1 MRKTKKWLPA
11 MVAVLLSCW
20 LIPAVQAESLWN
32 DHSMFADRRAQ
43 AVGDILT
50 IVISENFSAIRSDSN
65 SNGKKSSGTAKAG
78 VGSFLGWITEH
89 SYAMADDFSSSGSIK
104 NSNNVSARMTAT
116 VTAVQPNG
124 NLVIK
129 GTQSIKQNNDEQI
142 ISLVGTIRPDDITTS
157 NTVASSAMADA
168 QIFVNGK
175 GPLAQKQKQGILSSI
190 FDFLF

>member
-1 MRKTKKWLPA
+1 MRKTKQWLPMLA
-11 MVAVLLSCW
+11 GLVLTFL
-20 LIPAVQAESLWN
+20 LVPAVHAESLWN
-32 DHSMFADRRAQ
+32 DRSMFADRRAQ

-50 IVISENFSAIRSDSN
+50 IVISENFSATRTGDTSN
-65 SNGKKSSGTAKAG
+65 KKNSSGTAKAG
-78 VGSFLGWITEH
+78 IGSFLGWITEH
-89 SYAMADDFSSSGSIK
+89 SYAMGDDYSSSGSMK

-142 ISLVGTIRPDDITTS
+142 ISLVGTIRPDDISTN

>member
-1 MRKTKKWLPA
+1 MRKIRMCLPA
-11 MVAVLLSCW
+11 IVVVLLACW
-20 LIPAVQAESLWN
+20 LIPVVHAESLWN
-32 DHSMFADRRAQ
+32 DRSMFADRRAQ

-50 IVISENFSAIRSDSN
+50 IVISENFSATRSGAT
-65 SNGKKSSGTAKAG
+65 SNGKKSNGGTAAG
-78 VGSFLGWITEH
+78 EGSFLSWITAH
-89 SYAMADDFSSSGSIK
+89 NYTMSDSFSSNGSVK
-104 NSNNVSARMTAT
+104 NTNAVSARMTAT

-142 ISLVGTIRPDDITTS
+142 ISLVGTIRPDDITTA

>member
-1 MRKTKKWLPA
+1 MKD
-11 MVAVLLSCW
+11 S
-20 LIPAVQAESLWN
+20 
-32 DHSMFADRRAQ
+32 
-43 AVGDILT
+43 
-50 IVISENFSAIRSDSN
+50 FSA
-65 SNGKKSSGTAKAG
+65 
-78 VGSFLGWITEH
+78 
-89 SYAMADDFSSSGSIK
+89 SGSITNK
-104 NSNNVSARMTAT
+104 NVVTARMTAT

>member
-1 MRKTKKWLPA
+1 

-20 LIPAVQAESLWN
+20 LIPAVHADSLWN
-32 DHSMFADRRAQ
+32 DRSMFADRRAQ

-50 IVISENFSAIRSDSN
+50 IVISENFSANRSGSTK
-65 SNGKKSSGTAKAG
+65 NGKKSNGEASAG
-78 VGSFLGWITEH
+78 AGSFLSWITAH
-89 SYAMADDFSSSGSIK
+89 SYDMNDSFSSSGSIK
-104 NSNNVSARMTAT
+104 NTNTVNARMTAT

>member
-1 MRKTKKWLPA
+1 MGKTKNWLPVIA
-11 MVAVLLSCW
+11 GLLLAFW
-20 LIPAVQAESLWN
+20 LAPAVHAESLWN
-32 DHSMFADRRAQ
+32 DRSMFADRRAQ

-50 IVISENFSAIRSDSN
+50 IVISENFSATRSDSN
-65 SNGKKSSGTAKAG
+65 SNGKKSSGSASAG
-78 VGSFLGWITEH
+78 TGSFLSWITAH
-89 SYAMADDFSSSGSIK
+89 SYDMKDSFSASGSITNK
-104 NSNNVSARMTAT
+104 NVVTARMTAT

-142 ISLVGTIRPDDITTS
+142 ISLVGTIRPDDISTN

>member
-1 MRKTKKWLPA
+1 MRKTKQWLPILA
-11 MVAVLLSCW
+11 GLVLTFL
-20 LIPAVQAESLWN
+20 LVPAVHAESLWN
-32 DHSMFADRRAQ
+32 DRSMFADRRAQ

-50 IVISENFSAIRSDSN
+50 IVISENFSATRSDSN
-65 SNGKKSSGTAKAG
+65 SNGKKSSGNASAG
-78 VGSFLGWITEH
+78 TGSFLSWITAH
-89 SYAMADDFSSSGSIK
+89 SYDMKDSFSASGSITNK
-104 NSNNVSARMTAT
+104 NVVTARMTAT

-142 ISLVGTIRPDDITTS
+142 ISLVGTIRPDDISTS

>member
-1 MRKTKKWLPA
+1 MGKTKNWLPVIA
-11 MVAVLLSCW
+11 GLLLAFW
-20 LIPAVQAESLWN
+20 LAPAVHAESLWN
-32 DHSMFADRRAQ
+32 DRSMFADRRAQ

-50 IVISENFSAIRSDSN
+50 IVISENFSATRSDSN
-65 SNGKKSSGTAKAG
+65 SNGKKSSGSASAG
-78 VGSFLGWITEH
+78 TGSFLSWITAH
-89 SYAMADDFSSSGSIK
+89 SYDMKDSFSASGSITNK
-104 NSNNVSARMTAT
+104 NVVTARMTAT

>member
-1 MRKTKKWLPA
+1 MGKTKSWLPVIA
-11 MVAVLLSCW
+11 GLLLAFW
-20 LIPAVQAESLWN
+20 LAPAVHAESLWN
-32 DHSMFADRRAQ
+32 DRSMFADRRAQ

-50 IVISENFSAIRSDSN
+50 IVISENFSATRSDSN
-65 SNGKKSSGTAKAG
+65 SNGKKSSGSDSAG
-78 VGSFLGWITEH
+78 TGSFLSWITAH
-89 SYAMADDFSSSGSIK
+89 SYDMKDSFSASGSITNK
-104 NSNNVSARMTAT
+104 NVVTARMTAT

-142 ISLVGTIRPDDITTS
+142 ISLVGTIRPDDISTS

>member
-1 MRKTKKWLPA
+1 MGKTKNWLPVIA
-11 MVAVLLSCW
+11 GLLLAFW
-20 LIPAVQAESLWN
+20 MAPAVHAESLWN
-32 DHSMFADRRAQ
+32 DRSMFADRRAQ

-50 IVISENFSAIRSDSN
+50 IVISENFSATRSDSN
-65 SNGKKSSGTAKAG
+65 SNGKKSSGSASAG
-78 VGSFLGWITEH
+78 TGSFLSWITAH
-89 SYAMADDFSSSGSIK
+89 SYDMKDSFSASGSITNK
-104 NSNNVSARMTAT
+104 NVVTARMTAT

-142 ISLVGTIRPDDITTS
+142 ISLVGTIRPDDISTS

>member
-1 MRKTKKWLPA
+1 MRKTRKWLPIIA
-11 MVAVLLSCW
+11 GCLLVLL
-20 LIPAVQAESLWN
+20 LAPAVHAESLWN
-32 DHSMFADRRAQ
+32 DRSMFADRRAQ

-50 IVISENFSAIRSDSN
+50 IVISENFSATRTGDTSN
-65 SNGKKSSGTAKAG
+65 KKNSSGTAKAG
-78 VGSFLGWITEH
+78 IGSFLGWITEH
-89 SYAMADDFSSSGSIK
+89 SYAMGDDYSSSGSMK

>member
-1 MRKTKKWLPA
+1 MGKTKSWLPVIA
-11 MVAVLLSCW
+11 GLLLAFW
-20 LIPAVQAESLWN
+20 LAPAVHAESLWN
-32 DHSMFADRRAQ
+32 DRSMFADRRAQ

-50 IVISENFSAIRSDSN
+50 IVISENFSATRSDSN
-65 SNGKKSSGTAKAG
+65 SNGKKSSGSASAG
-78 VGSFLGWITEH
+78 TGSFLSWITAH
-89 SYAMADDFSSSGSIK
+89 SYDMKDSFSASGSITNK
-104 NSNNVSARMTAT
+104 NVVTARMTAT

>member
-1 MRKTKKWLPA
+1 MQKIRMWLPA

-20 LIPAVQAESLWN
+20 LIPAVHAESLWN
-32 DHSMFADRRAQ
+32 DRSMFSDRRAQ

-50 IVISENFSAIRSDSN
+50 IVISENFSATRTGDTSN
-65 SNGKKSSGTAKAG
+65 KKNSSGTAKAG
-78 VGSFLGWITEH
+78 IGSFLGWITEH
-89 SYAMADDFSSSGSIK
+89 SYAMGDDYSSSGSMK

-142 ISLVGTIRPDDITTS
+142 ISLVGTIRPDDISTS

>member
-1 MRKTKKWLPA
+1 MGKTKNWLPVIA
-11 MVAVLLSCW
+11 GLLLAFW
-20 LIPAVQAESLWN
+20 LAPAVHAESLWN
-32 DHSMFADRRAQ
+32 DRSMFADRRAQ

-50 IVISENFSAIRSDSN
+50 IVNSENFSATRSDSN
-65 SNGKKSSGTAKAG
+65 SNGKKSSGSASAG
-78 VGSFLGWITEH
+78 TGSFLSWIPAH
-89 SYAMADDFSSSGSIK
+89 SYDMKERFYASGSIK
-104 NSNNVSARMTAT
+104 NKNVVTARMTAT

-142 ISLVGTIRPDDITTS
+142 ISLVGTIRPDDISTS

>member
-1 MRKTKKWLPA
+1 MGKTKNWLPVIA
-11 MVAVLLSCW
+11 GLLLAFW
-20 LIPAVQAESLWN
+20 LAPAVHAESLWN
-32 DHSMFADRRAQ
+32 DRSMFADRRAQ

-50 IVISENFSAIRSDSN
+50 IVISENFSATRSDSN
-65 SNGKKSSGTAKAG
+65 SNGKKSSGSASAG
-78 VGSFLGWITEH
+78 TGSFLSWITAH
-89 SYAMADDFSSSGSIK
+89 SYDMKDSFSASGSITNK
-104 NSNNVSARMTAT
+104 NVVTARMTAT

-142 ISLVGTIRPDDITTS
+142 ISLVGTIRPDDISTS

>member
-1 MRKTKKWLPA
+1 MQKTRKWLPI
-11 MVAVLLSCW
+11 MVVVLLSCW
-20 LIPAVQAESLWN
+20 LIPAVHAESLWN
-32 DHSMFADRRAQ
+32 DRSMFADRRAQ

-50 IVISENFSAIRSDSN
+50 IVISENFSATRSDSN
-65 SNGKKSSGTAKAG
+65 SNGKKSSGSASAG
-78 VGSFLGWITEH
+78 AGSFLSWITAH
-89 SYAMADDFSSSGSIK
+89 SYDMKDSFSANGSITNK
-104 NSNNVSARMTAT
+104 NVVTARMTAT

-142 ISLVGTIRPDDITTS
+142 ISLVGTIRSDDITTS

>member
-1 MRKTKKWLPA
+1 MRQTGKC
-11 MVAVLLSCW
+11 VATALTVLFVFC
-20 LIPAVQAESLWN
+20 LIPAVHAESLWN
-32 DHSMFADRRAQ
+32 DRSMFADRRAQ

-50 IVISENFSAIRSDSN
+50 IVISENFSATRSDSN
-65 SNGKKSSGTAKAG
+65 SNGKKSSGSASAG
-78 VGSFLGWITEH
+78 TGSFLSWITAH
-89 SYAMADDFSSSGSIK
+89 SYDMKDSFSASGSITNK
-104 NSNNVSARMTAT
+104 NVVTARMTAT

-124 NLVIK
+124 NMVIK

-142 ISLVGTIRPDDITTS
+142 ISLVGTIRPDDISTS

>member
-1 MRKTKKWLPA
+1 MGKTKNWLPVIA
-11 MVAVLLSCW
+11 GLLLAFW
-20 LIPAVQAESLWN
+20 MAPAVHAESLWN
-32 DHSMFADRRAQ
+32 DRSMFADRRAQ

-50 IVISENFSAIRSDSN
+50 IVISENFSATRSDSN
-65 SNGKKSSGTAKAG
+65 SNGKKSSGSASAG
-78 VGSFLGWITEH
+78 TGSFLSWITAH
-89 SYAMADDFSSSGSIK
+89 SYDMKDSFSASGSITNK
-104 NSNNVSARMTAT
+104 NVVTARMTAT

>member
-1 MRKTKKWLPA
+1 MRQTGKC
-11 MVAVLLSCW
+11 VATALTVLFVFY
-20 LIPAVQAESLWN
+20 LIPAVHAESLWN
-32 DHSMFADRRAQ
+32 DRSMFADRRAQ

-50 IVISENFSAIRSDSN
+50 IVISENFSATRSDSN
-65 SNGKKSSGTAKAG
+65 SNGKKSSGSASAG
-78 VGSFLGWITEH
+78 TGSFLSWITAH
-89 SYAMADDFSSSGSIK
+89 SYDMKDSFSASGSITNK
-104 NSNNVSARMTAT
+104 NVVTARMTAT

-142 ISLVGTIRPDDITTS
+142 ISLVGTIRPDDISTS

>member
-1 MRKTKKWLPA
+1 MRNTKKWLPA
-11 MVAVLLSCW
+11 MVVVLLSCW
-20 LIPAVQAESLWN
+20 LIPAVHADSLWN
-32 DHSMFADRRAQ
+32 DRSMFADRRAQ

-50 IVISENFSAIRSDSN
+50 IVISENFSANRSGSTK
-65 SNGKKSSGTAKAG
+65 NGKKSSGEASAG
-78 VGSFLGWITEH
+78 VGSFLGWITAH
-89 SYAMADDFSSSGSIK
+89 NYDMNDSFSSSGSIK
-104 NSNNVSARMTAT
+104 NTNTVNARMTAT

>member
-1 MRKTKKWLPA
+1 MRKTKNWLPIIA
-11 MVAVLLSCW
+11 GVLLLFF

-32 DHSMFADRRAQ
+32 DRSMFADRRAQ

-50 IVISENFSAIRSDSN
+50 IVISENFSATRSDSS
-65 SNGKKSSGTAKAG
+65 SNGKKSNGSASAG
-78 VGSFLGWITEH
+78 VGSFLGWLTEH
-89 SYAMADDFSSSGSIK
+89 SYDMKDSFSANGSIK

>member
-1 MRKTKKWLPA
+1 MRQTGKCMA
-11 MVAVLLSCW
+11 VALTVLFAFCLFP
-20 LIPAVQAESLWN
+20 IVHAESLWN
-32 DHSMFADRRAQ
+32 DRSMFADRRAQ

-50 IVISENFSAIRSDSN
+50 IVISENFSATRSGST
-65 SNGKKSSGTAKAG
+65 SNGKESNGEASAG
-78 VGSFLGWITEH
+78 VGSFLGWLTEH
-89 SYAMADDFSSSGSIK
+89 SYDMKDSFSSSGNVK
-104 NSNNVSARMTAT
+104 NTNAVSARMTAT

-168 QIFVNGK
+168 QIFVNGR

>member
-1 MRKTKKWLPA
+1 MLKNKQWMPMIAGL
-11 MVAVLLSCW
+11 VLTFL
-20 LIPAVQAESLWN
+20 LVPAVHAESLWN
-32 DHSMFADRRAQ
+32 DRSMFADRRAQ

-50 IVISENFSAIRSDSN
+50 IVISENFSATRSGST
-65 SNGKKSSGTAKAG
+65 SNGKKSNGEASAG
-78 VGSFLGWITEH
+78 VGSFLGWLTEH
-89 SYAMADDFSSSGSIK
+89 SYDMKDSFSSSGNVK
-104 NSNNVSARMTAT
+104 NTNAVSARMTAT

-142 ISLVGTIRPDDITTS
+142 ISLVGTIRPDDITTA

>member
-1 MRKTKKWLPA
+1 MRQTGKC
-11 MVAVLLSCW
+11 VATALTVLFVFC
-20 LIPAVQAESLWN
+20 LIPAVHAESLWN
-32 DHSMFADRRAQ
+32 DRSMFADRRAQ

-50 IVISENFSAIRSDSN
+50 IVISENFSATRSDSN
-65 SNGKKSSGTAKAG
+65 SNGKKSSGSASAG
-78 VGSFLGWITEH
+78 TGSFLSWITAH
-89 SYAMADDFSSSGSIK
+89 SYDMKDSFSASGSITNK
-104 NSNNVSARMTAT
+104 NVVTARMTAT

-142 ISLVGTIRPDDITTS
+142 ISLVGTIRPDDISTN

>member
-1 MRKTKKWLPA
+1 MRQTGKC
-11 MVAVLLSCW
+11 VATALTVLFVFC
-20 LIPAVQAESLWN
+20 LIPAVHAESLWN
-32 DHSMFADRRAQ
+32 DRSMFADRRAQ

-50 IVISENFSAIRSDSN
+50 IVISENFSATRSDSN
-65 SNGKKSSGTAKAG
+65 SNGKKSSGSASAG
-78 VGSFLGWITEH
+78 TGSFLSWITAH
-89 SYAMADDFSSSGSIK
+89 SYDMKDSFSASGSITNK
-104 NSNNVSARMTAT
+104 NVVTARMTAT

-142 ISLVGTIRPDDITTS
+142 ISLVGTIRPDDISTS

>member
-1 MRKTKKWLPA
+1 MGKTKSWLPVIA
-11 MVAVLLSCW
+11 GLLLAFW
-20 LIPAVQAESLWN
+20 LAPAVHAESLWN
-32 DHSMFADRRAQ
+32 DRSMFADRRAQ

-50 IVISENFSAIRSDSN
+50 IVISENFSATRSDSN
-65 SNGKKSSGTAKAG
+65 SNGKKSSGSASAG
-78 VGSFLGWITEH
+78 TGSFLSWITAH
-89 SYAMADDFSSSGSIK
+89 SYDMKDSFSASGSITNK
-104 NSNNVSARMTAT
+104 NVVTARMTAT

-142 ISLVGTIRPDDITTS
+142 ISLVGTIRPDDISTS

>member
-1 MRKTKKWLPA
+1 MLKNKKWMPMIAGL
-11 MVAVLLSCW
+11 VLTFLLVSAVH
-20 LIPAVQAESLWN
+20 AESLWN
-32 DHSMFADRRAQ
+32 DRSMFADRRAQ

-50 IVISENFSAIRSDSN
+50 IVISENFSATRSGST
-65 SNGKKSSGTAKAG
+65 SNGKKSNGEASAG
-78 VGSFLGWITEH
+78 VGSFLGWLTEH
-89 SYAMADDFSSSGSIK
+89 SYDMKDSFSSSGNVK
-104 NSNNVSARMTAT
+104 NTNAVSARMTAT

-142 ISLVGTIRPDDITTS
+142 ISLVGTIRPDDITTA